1 VNAEGS
7 HGIVA
12 AGHPLTAEAGARVLR
27 EGGNAVDAAVAA
39 MLVSWVAEPLLT
51 GPGAGGYMLVAGAG
65 EDPVLLD
72 FFVAA
77 PGYGA
82 SADERAPLVPVEVD
96 FAGDA
101 RQVFHV
107 GASSCGT
114 FGTPAGADEAM
125 RRWGSKDLAELTA
138 PAAALAR
145 DGVVLNAHQAEVVHL
160 LEAIVRSTP
169 EVAALYAPCGRLVRE
184 GDRVRYPELGD
195 TIDRLGAEGAAPFY
209 RGDIGDA
216 VVAAVAAGGGVLTA
230 EDLCRYE
237 ALAREPLRV
246 GYRGRDVLTNPPPSA
261 GGTLLALVLA
271 RLDGE
276 PSPPSLAL
284 LVRAMEEAQAART
297 PDFLEGLAELGF
309 AQRFLGSRLGAT
321 THLSVLD
328 ADGRAC
334 SVTCT
339 NGEGSGLVV
348 PGTGIHMNNIM
359 GEEDLSPLG
368 FHHAPAGRRMPS
380 MMSPTAV
387 MRDGEVH
394 VALGS
399 SGSNRIRS
407 ALLQTIV
414 AMVDHDLDAD
424 AAVGAP
430 RVHFEDGVIYAEPG
444 VPLDELRGDPHEVQ
458 AFRAPNMFFG
468 GVQAVCRDPGTGE
481 LGGAGDPRR
490 GGVTVSG

>member
-1 VNAEGS
+1 MNAEGS

-82 SADERAPLVPVEVD
+82 SGHERAPLVPVEVD

-160 LEAIVRSTP
+160 LEAILRSTP
-169 EVAALYAPCGRLVRE
+169 EVAALYAPGGRLLRE
-184 GDRVRYPELGD
+184 GDRFRYPELGD

-209 RGDIGDA
+209 IGDIGDA
-216 VVAAVAAGGGVLTA
+216 VVAAIAAGDGVLTA
-230 EDLCRYE
+230 EDLCHYE
-237 ALAREPLRV
+237 ALARAPLHV

-339 NGEGSGLVV
+339 NGEGSGVVV

-368 FHHAPAGRRMPS
+368 FHHAPPGRRMPS
-380 MMSPTAV
+380 MMSPTVV

-414 AMVDHDLDAD
+414 AIVDHGLDA
-424 AAVGAP
+424 AAGVAAP

-444 VPLDELRGDPHEVQ
+444 VPLEELRCDPHEVQ
-458 AFRAPNMFFG
+458 AFRARNMFFG
-468 GVQAVCRDPGTGE
+468 GVQAVCRDPATGE
-481 LGGAGDPRR
+481 LSGAGDPRR
-490 GGVTVSG
+490 GGVTVAG

>member
-1 VNAEGS
+1 
-7 HGIVA
+7 
-12 AGHPLTAEAGARVLR
+12 
-27 EGGNAVDAAVAA
+27 
-39 MLVSWVAEPLLT
+39 
-51 GPGAGGYMLVAGAG
+51 
-65 EDPVLLD
+65 
-72 FFVAA
+72 
-77 PGYGA
+77 
-82 SADERAPLVPVEVD
+82 VPVEVD

-107 GASSCGT
+107 GPSSCGA
-114 FGTPAGADEAM
+114 FGSPAGVDEAI
-125 RRWGSKDLAELTA
+125 RRWGSLDLADLTA

-145 DGVVLNAHQAEVVHL
+145 DGTVLNVQQAEVVHL
-160 LEAIVRSTP
+160 LETILRSTP
-169 EVAALYAPCGRLVRE
+169 GAAALYAPDGRLLCE
-184 GDRVRYPELGD
+184 GDRIRNPELGD
-195 TIDRLGAEGAAPFY
+195 TIERLGADGAAPFY
-209 RGDIGDA
+209 DGDIGDA
-216 VVAAVAAGGGVLTA
+216 VVATVAAGGGVLTA

-237 ALAREPLRV
+237 ALARAPLRV

-271 RLDGE
+271 RLDRE

-284 LVRAMEEAQAART
+284 LVESMEEAQAART

-309 AQRFLGSRLGAT
+309 AERFLGSRLGAT

-339 NGEGSGLVV
+339 NGEGSGIVV

-380 MMSPTAV
+380 MMSPTVV

-414 AMVDHDLDAD
+414 AIVDHGLDAP
-424 AAVGAP
+424 AAVAAP
-430 RVHFEDGVIYAEPG
+430 RVHSEDGVIYAEPG
-444 VPLDELRGDPHEVQ
+444 VPLDELRCDPHEVQ
-458 AFRAPNMFFG
+458 AFRARNMFFG
-468 GVQAVCRDPGTGE
+468 GVQAVCRDPAAGE

-490 GGVTVSG
+490 GGVVVVA